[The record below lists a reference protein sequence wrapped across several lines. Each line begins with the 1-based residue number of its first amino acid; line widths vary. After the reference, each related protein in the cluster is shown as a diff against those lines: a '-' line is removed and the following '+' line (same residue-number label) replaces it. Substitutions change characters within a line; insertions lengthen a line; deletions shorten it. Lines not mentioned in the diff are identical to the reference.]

1 MQEKYQSKQISL
13 DEVEECPIDE
23 ELSSSTINHHE
34 QNKNPYATTST
45 QQKTPTSAMK
55 HQIHSFSAKLLT
67 TTSEH
72 QRNGSPSK
80 RVNIVDFHT
89 SSSKQMNPSNNTL
102 SSVYVNPYNQDSNT
116 I

>member
-45 QQKTPTSAMK
+45 
-55 HQIHSFSAKLLT
+55 
-67 TTSEH
+67 
-72 QRNGSPSK
+72 
-80 RVNIVDFHT
+80 
-89 SSSKQMNPSNNTL
+89 
-102 SSVYVNPYNQDSNT
+102 
-116 I
+116 